1 MSALIVP
8 ELGIPA
14 IGTHAWE
21 SLWRRL
27 EHALASA
34 ELPDGEGGVA
44 QCCKLDFM
52 LMSVRDGEA
61 AFKHL
66 DTRCYLTLLPGGGI
80 RLPARPGLSY
90 AAAESHSAHAEGPQ
104 ASAPAG

>member
-1 MSALIVP
+1 MP

-14 IGTHAWE
+14 VGTPAWE
-21 SLWRRL
+21 ALWRRL
-27 EHALASA
+27 DQALAA
-34 ELPDGEGGVA
+34 AALPDGEGGVA

-66 DTRCYLTLLPGGGI
+66 DTRSYLTLLPDGGI
-80 RLPARPGLSY
+80 RLPGRPGLSY
-90 AAAESHSAHAEGPQ
+90 AAASVYRANPDESGTAD
-104 ASAPAG
+104 PAA

>member
-34 ELPDGEGGVA
+34 EAPDLVLPTVDGEE
-44 QCCKLDFM
+44 F
-52 LMSVRDGEA
+52 
-61 AFKHL
+61 
-66 DTRCYLTLLPGGGI
+66 
-80 RLPARPGLSY
+80 RLSSLRGQKVVIVSW
-90 AAAESHSAHAEGPQ
+90 
-104 ASAPAG
+104 APY